1 MIKITLAM
9 HDHDFKILSKNTLRL
24 IKKKTPTKAHRISH
38 NNNDILVKCMKY
50 KTVCISFKN
59 FQL

>member
-24 IKKKTPTKAHRISH
+24 ILKKKPHKGPPHIA
-38 NNNDILVKCMKY
+38 
-50 KTVCISFKN
+50 
-59 FQL
+59 QQ

>member
-9 HDHDFKILSKNTLRL
+9 HDHDFKILSKNSTFNL
-24 IKKKTPTKAHRISH
+24 KKKPTKAHRISH